1 MSLRVKKKI
10 KIGEYL
16 AKVTSK
22 MHFARLANTL
32 LKDEKKIWQNNG
44 HDSVAHFL
52 VHPAG
57 GQLSDGEM
65 PQGDCRLTVY
75 TGKVSFRLQHF
86 THLSYQTD

>member
-32 LKDEKKIWQNNG
+32 LKDEKRFDRIMVMILWPTFWPILPEGN
-44 HDSVAHFL
+44 
-52 VHPAG
+52 
-57 GQLSDGEM
+57 
-65 PQGDCRLTVY
+65 CLTEKCLREIV
-75 TGKVSFRLQHF
+75 VLQSI
-86 THLSYQTD
+86 LAK